1 MLKAYPNFKG
11 VVGEFTR
18 TIAWKKCFKNF
29 VFSKDG
35 DEYGLIFVYKDNN
48 AIDYVDRLN
57 GEE

>member
-1 MLKAYPNFKG
+1 M
-11 VVGEFTR
+11 
-18 TIAWKKCFKNF
+18 KKCFKNF

-57 GEE
+57 GEEWYAYF